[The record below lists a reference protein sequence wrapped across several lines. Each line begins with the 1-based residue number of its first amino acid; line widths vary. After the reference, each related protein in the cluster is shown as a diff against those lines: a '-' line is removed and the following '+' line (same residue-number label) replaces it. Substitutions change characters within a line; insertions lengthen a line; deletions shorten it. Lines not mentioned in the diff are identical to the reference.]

1 MKRTMIVG
9 FLAALLVLSAGQLL
23 ALQTG
28 TWECMGYTIT
38 ITPDDPENPNL
49 SGTISITKVDE
60 YAEVN
65 VAGTYLR
72 AEGKKPVLTVSV
84 AGTITTGDGDIE
96 VARDFTF
103 QPGPQKSVW
112 KTIICWLESQIAS

>member
-1 MKRTMIVG
+1 MRSTVLIG
-9 FLAALLVLSAGQLL
+9 LAVALLALSAGQLL

-38 ITPDDPENPNL
+38 IVPDDPDNPNL
-49 SGTISITKVDE
+49 SGTISITKSDD

-65 VAGTYLR
+65 IAGTYVR
-72 AEGKKPVLTVSV
+72 AEGKRPALNVSV
-84 AGTITTGDGDIE
+84 AGTITTPDGVIE

-103 QPGPQKSVW
+103 EPGPKKTVW
-112 KTIICWLESQIAS
+112 KTIISWIESQIAG